1 MTDQQTVPTAAS
13 VLPVAPVAAGSF
25 SRLLAVLLLVVA
37 ALGVG
42 RFVMRLAGLAVL
54 LGVVLATVGAL
65 AGGLLVL
72 RAMLAH

>member
-1 MTDQQTVPTAAS
+1 
-13 VLPVAPVAAGSF
+13 
-25 SRLLAVLLLVVA
+25 
-37 ALGVG
+37 
-42 RFVMRLAGLAVL
+42 MRLAGLAVL

>member
-1 MTDQQTVPTAAS
+1 VTEQQTVRAAAS
-13 VLPVAPVAAGSF
+13 VLPVAPIAAGSA
-25 SRLLAVLLLVVA
+25 SRLLAIALLVVA
-37 ALGVG
+37 GLGVG